1 MVAPHPINL
10 NADIGEGFDDAPL
23 IALVS
28 SVSIACGGHTGDHE
42 SMKRACRMALERGV
56 TIGAHP
62 SFRDR
67 ENYGRRP
74 LEVDPAA
81 LRSQIAAQVQRLAD
95 AAAETGSIVSHVKP
109 HGALYNMAA
118 VRRDYADAIAETMA
132 GLDPRMVL
140 LAPPGSMMEEAARAC
155 DIPFVAEGFADRAYA
170 PDGTLMPRSETGAV
184 LSDPQA
190 AAAQALLLA
199 QKGQVVTAQGPIA
212 VPCRSLC
219 VHGDEPHAQS
229 VAMAV
234 REALLKAGL
243 RIVSLPELAQARSA

>member
-10 NADIGEGFDDAPL
+10 NADVGEGFDDAPL
-23 IALVS
+23 IALVA
-28 SVSIACGGHTGDHE
+28 SVNIACGGHTGDHE
-42 SMKRACRMALERGV
+42 SMKRACRLALERGV

-67 ENYGRRP
+67 DNFGRRP
-74 LEVDPAA
+74 MEVDPAA
-81 LRSQIAAQVQRLAD
+81 LRSQIAAQIQRLAD

-109 HGALYNMAA
+109 HGALYNMAV

-132 GLDPRMVL
+132 ALDPRMVL
-140 LAPPGSMMEEAARAC
+140 LALPGSMMEAAARAC

-170 PDGTLMPRSETGAV
+170 PDGTLMPRGEAGAV
-184 LSDPQA
+184 LADPQA
-190 AAAQALLLA
+190 AAAQAVMLL
-199 QKGQVVTAQGPIA
+199 KEGKVGTANGPIA
-212 VPCRSLC
+212 LPCRSLC
-219 VHGDEPHAQS
+219 LHGDEPQAQA

-243 RIVSLPELAQARSA
+243 RIVSLPELAQSGA